1 LNDEQWYAT
10 KTRIHLADDHQIL
23 IDGIR
28 TLLNT
33 VTDFEV
39 VGHSLNG
46 STVFKEV
53 TQNKS
58 DILILDI
65 NMPEKMALK
74 WLRNL

>member
-1 LNDEQWYAT
+1 MTNMICY

-46 STVFKEV
+46 STVLK
-53 TQNKS
+53 KS
-58 DILILDI
+58 HKTNRIY
-65 NMPEKMALK
+65 
-74 WLRNL
+74 

>member
-1 LNDEQWYAT
+1 MTNNDMLQ

-46 STVFKEV
+46 STIFKKSHKQIRYINFGYKHARKDGIEV
-53 TQNKS
+53 
-58 DILILDI
+58 
-65 NMPEKMALK
+65 
-74 WLRNL
+74 NL

>member
-1 LNDEQWYAT
+1 MLQ

-39 VGHSLNG
+39 VGHSQRKHY
-46 STVFKEV
+46 FKEV

-65 NMPEKMALK
+65 NMQKKMVLK
-74 WLRNL
+74 

>member
-1 LNDEQWYAT
+1 MICY

-39 VGHSLNG
+39 VGPL
-46 STVFKEV
+46 STEALFLRSH
-53 TQNKS
+53 TNK
-58 DILILDI
+58 IRYI
-65 NMPEKMALK
+65 NFGYKHARK
-74 WLRNL
+74 RWY

>member
-1 LNDEQWYAT
+1 MTISYAT

-46 STVFKEV
+46 STVFKV

-65 NMPEKMALK
+65 NMPEKMVLK
-74 WLRNL
+74 

>member
-1 LNDEQWYAT
+1 MTNNDMLQ
-10 KTRIHLADDHQIL
+10 KTRIPADDHQIL

-46 STVFKEV
+46 LIFEV
-53 TQNKS
+53 TQTNR
-58 DILILDI
+58 IY
-65 NMPEKMALK
+65 
-74 WLRNL
+74 